1 MPQIRD
7 RSERDG
13 DTIEAAV
20 DARIRRGAKRLGYF
34 GASAA
39 NGVMLWVAHQLLDW
53 EWPGFLTA
61 EYEDVLPIITV
72 SFVAGIVANAVY
84 AWKDAWPVKPA
95 VELATTVIGFAVTL
109 RLWQVFP
116 FEFTGDDWS
125 WLVRLA
131 LVLAFI
137 GTTLGAVAQFVN
149 LVKGGLP
156 QSDRTQHS

>member
-1 MPQIRD
+1 MPQTRD
-7 RSERDG
+7 RSELAG

-20 DARIRRGAKRLGYF
+20 ETRSRHGAKRLGYLV
-34 GASAA
+34 ASAA

-53 EWPGFLTA
+53 EWPEFLTA
-61 EYEDVLPIITV
+61 EYDDVLPIITV

-84 AWKDAWPVKPA
+84 AWKDAWPVKP
-95 VELATTVIGFAVTL
+95 VGELATTVIGFVVAL

-125 WLVRLA
+125 WLVRVV

-137 GTTLGAVAQFVN
+137 GTTLGAVAQLVN
-149 LVKGGLP
+149 LAKGGLP